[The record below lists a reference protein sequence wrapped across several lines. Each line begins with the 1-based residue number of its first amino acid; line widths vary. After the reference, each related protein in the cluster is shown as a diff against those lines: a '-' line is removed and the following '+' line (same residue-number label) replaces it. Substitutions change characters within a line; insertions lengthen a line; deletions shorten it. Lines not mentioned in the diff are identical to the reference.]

1 MNRGGRK
8 YRFGPIPLWCIL
20 GAALLSVFLAG
31 CGRPPVHTMVDEA
44 FALIYPELSSK
55 IVRKFPLASIHT
67 EEAKSSGPYLS
78 YPLQTGSIESLLGAP
93 DKRSSPT
100 PEIFVTTPAIAEVF
114 PVSRLDGHAVGIN
127 LLAPADSFLSIE
139 WDSEWAYRELGLIAG
154 YRLAS
159 LRKQEGAGASAA
171 MLFSRGTGRGT
182 KELDAFRQAFTQ
194 AFEEGFRL
202 AAPGDAGAPS
212 PSAADALS
220 VFDVDSMNL
229 PGDRL
234 EQVLSALRQVE
245 DTRPR
250 LLVLASGSRL
260 ALETSLGMK
269 NVDIVAD
276 VRGLGSDIPA
286 RRIFAAIG
294 ENDSAFVSAIGD
306 LAQKIEKREAV
317 VNTVRVKPDL
327 ILSKEARRIQA
338 VVHRAARNS
347 GAQ

>member
-31 CGRPPVHTMVDEA
+31 CGRPPVHAMVDEA

-182 KELDAFRQAFTQ
+182 KELDAF
-194 AFEEGFRL
+194 EEGFRL

-212 PSAADALS
+212 PSAALS
-220 VFDVDSMNL
+220 VFDVDSMHL

-260 ALETSLGMK
+260 ALETSRGMK
-269 NVDIVAD
+269 HVDIVAD

-347 GAQ
+347 SAQ

>member
-1 MNRGGRK
+1 
-8 YRFGPIPLWCIL
+8 
-20 GAALLSVFLAG
+20 
-31 CGRPPVHTMVDEA
+31 MVDEA

-182 KELDAFRQAFTQ
+182 KELDAF
-194 AFEEGFRL
+194 EEGFRL

-212 PSAADALS
+212 PSAALS

-306 LAQKIEKREAV
+306 LAQKIEKKRGRREHRARQTRPYPFKGGQAHSGCRPQSRPEQQR
-317 VNTVRVKPDL
+317 TV
-327 ILSKEARRIQA
+327 ARRLPGVRLHA
-338 VVHRAARNS
+338 EHAPEV
-347 GAQ
+347 